1 MKWSIEKKTGAGLA
15 AAGVILLLVVGLLYR
30 NGRSFIEA
38 SEWVSHSHEVKAEL
52 EATLSAAAEAQ
63 AATDVYIIT
72 GQEVF
77 LKPYQVA
84 APALRAHLDQLKSL
98 TSDNPYQQ
106 HRLAMLEGAIA
117 EKLDFLQQKID
128 LRKQKGFE
136 AAQQLVA
143 TGIGNKQ
150 MNRVRAII
158 SEMKQEEED
167 LLKRRTLDFQSSTRK
182 TTLTFSCVIFLE
194 FLLLGLVYYVL
205 LRDITAR
212 RRAEQLLQESE
223 ERHRKLFDNIPHPTW
238 VFDRETLRF
247 LAVNAAAVR
256 KYGYSSGE
264 FLKMTIKDIRPP
276 DDVPVLLDSVACVGD
291 GNESIGIWRHRRK
304 DGTDIDVEIT
314 SYALSFADRPA
325 EVVVAVDVTER
336 KRDEAEKRKF
346 IEKLAASNQELDLRN
361 REVERATLLKSKF
374 LASMSHEL
382 RTPLNAIVGFSDLLA
397 DETPGELNSKQK
409 RFVNHIKQGS
419 AHLLQ
424 LINDIL
430 DLSKIEAGQ
439 LELRCEDFRL
449 KDALPEGLSTI
460 RPLAMIKNI
469 QIQNNVKTDLSV
481 NADRVRFKQVLYNL
495 LSNAVKFTPKD
506 GRIDIDC
513 VQKGNEV
520 FISVTDTGIGIRS
533 EDQAVVFEEFRQV
546 EGNTDTANE
555 GTGLGLAITKRLVE
569 QQGGKISLESEPGK
583 GSRFTFTLPIGSF
596 TTSSKSLPV
605 NGSARPHGAAAGGG
619 RKPLILVVDD
629 EIPSRELI
637 ASYLESDY
645 RIVMAESGA
654 EVVQKARQLRPDA
667 ITLDVLM
674 PGGNGFETL
683 VALQKTPETATIPI
697 IIVSIVDQ
705 KQVGFALGA
714 ADYLVKPIR
723 KPVLLETIRK
733 HVPLQTDDDAAILLV
748 DDDPKTLE
756 LLEQTLRS
764 AGYETQS
771 VQSGAR
777 ALEVLSSKLVSAVL
791 LDLLMPGMDGFEVIR
806 HVREQETLKELPI
819 LVMTAKTLAQEEIAL
834 LSRETQALFEKNGS
848 WRQQLIVE
856 VGRVVQ
862 GRKRAK
868 SAGQP

>member
-1 MKWSIEKKTGAGLA
+1 MKWSIERKTGAGLA
-15 AAGVILLLVVGLLYR
+15 VAGAILLLVAGLLYR

-38 SEWVSHSHEVKAEL
+38 SEWVSHTHEVLAEL
-52 EATLSAAAEAQ
+52 EATLSAVAEAQ
-63 AATDVYIIT
+63 TAARGYIIT

-77 LKPYQVA
+77 LEPYQAA
-84 APALRAHLDQLKSL
+84 APGVRANLDRLKSL
-98 TSDNPYQQ
+98 TSDNPSQQ
-106 HRLAMLEGAIA
+106 RRLAILESAVA
-117 EKLDFLQQKID
+117 EKLDSLQQNID

-136 AAQQLVA
+136 AAQQRVA
-143 TGIGNKQ
+143 TGIGTRQ
-150 MNRVRAII
+150 MNQVRTII

-167 LLKRRTLDFQSSTRK
+167 LLKRRARDFQASTRK
-182 TTLTFSCVIFLE
+182 TTLTFLCVIFLV

-205 LRDITAR
+205 RGDIAQR
-212 RRAEQLLQESE
+212 RRTEQLLQESE
-223 ERHRKLFDNIPHPTW
+223 DRHRKLFDNNPHPTW

-247 LAVNAAAVR
+247 LAVNDAAVR
-256 KYGYSSGE
+256 KYGYSSDE

-276 DDVPVLLDSVACVGD
+276 EDVPALLESVGSVRD
-291 GNESIGIWRHRRK
+291 GNENVGIWRHRRK
-304 DGTDIDVEIT
+304 DGTNIDVEIT
-314 SYALSFADRPA
+314 SYALSFADRAA
-325 EVVVAVDVTER
+325 EVVVAVDVTQR

-346 IEKLAASNQELDLRN
+346 IDKLAASNQELELRN
-361 REVERATLLKSKF
+361 REVERATRLKSKF

-397 DETPGELNSKQK
+397 DGIPGELNAKQK

-439 LELRCEDFRL
+439 LELRCEDFQL
-449 KDALPEGLSTI
+449 KDALPEVLSTI

-469 QIQNNVKTDLSV
+469 QVQQKLKTDLLV
-481 NADRVRFKQVLYNL
+481 YADRVRFKQILYNL

-513 VQKGNEV
+513 VEKGNEV
-520 FISVTDTGIGIRS
+520 WMSVTDTGIGIRA

-546 EGNTDTANE
+546 EGNTATANE

-583 GSRFTFTLPIGSF
+583 GSRFTFTLPLGSR
-596 TTSSKSLPV
+596 TSPKSLPV
-605 NGSARPHGAAAGGG
+605 NGPARPDVAAAGRVG
-619 RKPLILVVDD
+619 KPLILVVDD
-629 EIPSRELI
+629 EVPARELI
-637 ASYLESDY
+637 ASYLEAEY

-683 VALQKTPETATIPI
+683 VALQKTPETANIPI

-733 HVPLQTDDDAAILLV
+733 HVPHQTDDDAAILLV

-756 LLEQTLRS
+756 LLEETLRS

-806 HVREQETLKELPI
+806 HVREQATLKDLPI

-834 LSRETQALFEKNGS
+834 LSRETQALFQKNGS
-848 WRQQLIVE
+848 WRQQLMVE